1 MNDLDP
7 KKFSG
12 SINFDRR
19 LFKYD
24 IKGSIAHVEMLHHI
38 GIISA
43 KELTLIVKGLND
55 IEVEIENDSFVW
67 DESLED
73 LHMNIENRLFEIIGP
88 VAGKMHTARSRN
100 DQVVTDLRMF
110 VKDSINELSELVK
123 NLQNSLIN
131 KAEET
136 LEIIIPGYTHL
147 QRAQPILIAHQFLAH
162 VEALTRDASRLK
174 EAYIRTN
181 ILPLGSGALAGTT
194 FNTDRELLK
203 EKLNFKEISLNSID
217 AVSDRDFVSDLHYSC
232 AMIMIHISQL
242 AEELILWSTKEFDLI
257 YLSEKY
263 ITGSSMMPQKR
274 NPDYAELGRG
284 KTGRVIGNLVSLL
297 TMLKGLPH
305 AYNRDLQEDKE
316 NLFDTID
323 TAKNTLTIFV
333 SMVDS
338 MKINKQ
344 RANELVS
351 DPELLATDFAD
362 LMVQSFNI
370 PFRQAYHYISKL
382 CRYARENDKDIS
394 DIKPEEYAALSDYI
408 DTINS
413 AEVLKYLK
421 NPIFAEILKLTPI
434 NAVKRRNTI
443 GGTSP
448 EQVKKALKYYKNLL
462 IAK

>member
-1 MNDLDP
+1 
-7 KKFSG
+7 
-12 SINFDRR
+12 
-19 LFKYD
+19 
-24 IKGSIAHVEMLHHI
+24 
-38 GIISA
+38 
-43 KELTLIVKGLND
+43 
-55 IEVEIENDSFVW
+55 
-67 DESLED
+67 
-73 LHMNIENRLFEIIGP
+73 
-88 VAGKMHTARSRN
+88 
-100 DQVVTDLRMF
+100 
-110 VKDSINELSELVK
+110 
-123 NLQNSLIN
+123 
-131 KAEET
+131 
-136 LEIIIPGYTHL
+136 
-147 QRAQPILIAHQFLAH
+147 
-162 VEALTRDASRLK
+162 
-174 EAYIRTN
+174 
-181 ILPLGSGALAGTT
+181 
-194 FNTDRELLK
+194 
-203 EKLNFKEISLNSID
+203 
-217 AVSDRDFVSDLHYSC
+217 DRDFVSDLHYSC